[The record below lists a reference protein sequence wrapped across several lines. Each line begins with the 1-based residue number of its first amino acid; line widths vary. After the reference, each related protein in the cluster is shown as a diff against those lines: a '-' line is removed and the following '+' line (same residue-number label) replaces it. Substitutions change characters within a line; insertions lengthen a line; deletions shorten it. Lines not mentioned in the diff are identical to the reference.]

1 MITRQG
7 DGLSDWEAYANRLPL
22 KLGCVN
28 TFYHQEPFPDITSVD
43 RTRSNEYN
51 FIVSTDVY
59 EHICPPISTAFE
71 NAYRLLRPGGVMI
84 FIVPDVEGKTREHFP
99 NVREFSV
106 QLEGKTGC

>member
-59 EHICPPISTAFE
+59 EQS
-71 NAYRLLRPGGVMI
+71 
-84 FIVPDVEGKTREHFP
+84 
-99 NVREFSV
+99 VRRF
-106 QLEGKTGC
+106 QLPSRMRTGCCDLVAL